1 MAPAFYIVRNF
12 EGRTKDWLHRKEVSF
27 EEHPLIQNEFVQPQK
42 DKLEELEIGRKYF
55 VVSGKWAAKWLVQQF
70 SSALAFSDYDA
81 VFCLSEKQ
89 KEISQSATKSVFV
102 SQKKNSISPV
112 ILVKERNTDEMGLF
126 AAFFHQ
132 MLENGIHCSSSGF
145 KSGFWATSLTDE
157 WIDYT
162 VEAAGKSVNEL
173 FI

>member
-70 SSALAFSDYDA
+70 SSALAFSEYDA
-81 VFCLSEKQ
+81 VYCLSEKQ

-102 SQKKNSISPV
+102 SQKGKFNI
-112 ILVKERNTDEMGLF
+112 
-126 AAFFHQ
+126 
-132 MLENGIHCSSSGF
+132 
-145 KSGFWATSLTDE
+145 
-157 WIDYT
+157 
-162 VEAAGKSVNEL
+162 AGNFGKGKKYR
-173 FI
+173 